1 MLFSIQG
8 FCIYNMEGK
17 LLAKKELPD
26 GDHIY
31 DQQFRKTEDGSWLEV
46 IWYDGTVRR
55 YSAEDGGI
63 ISQET
68 GEKPEKD
75 LYEEF
80 FTDRYRIASSLHDV
94 PKVYEIDSDKLVA
107 TLEEGSYLTYVTQMN
122 EYIITEYISAAG
134 ERYGLLLNED
144 FQKLAYLP
152 GLCDVSG
159 DKLVFDYKSGNLR
172 QSRLYSLQELIA
184 LGETYLQNS
193 SNR

>member
-1 MLFSIQG
+1 MSRESSGEKCDFVNLMGGYALVANRNEPELRLLKREDHGEAQLLSYDARYPHEEARISHDGRTAMLFSIQG

-80 FTDRYRIASSLHDV
+80 FTDRYRIASSLQD
-94 PKVYEIDSDKLVA
+94 
-107 TLEEGSYLTYVTQMN
+107 
-122 EYIITEYISAAG
+122 
-134 ERYGLLLNED
+134 R
-144 FQKLAYLP
+144 
-152 GLCDVSG
+152 
-159 DKLVFDYKSGNLR
+159 KSVV
-172 QSRLYSLQELIA
+172 
-184 LGETYLQNS
+184 
-193 SNR
+193 